1 MAMENQNSL
10 DAFFVRP
17 SKTIITDYN
26 FETKEV

>member
-10 DAFFVRP
+10 DAFFVRL
-17 SKTIITDYN
+17 SKTVITGYN